1 MARLRPLTEL
11 SRRRARSL
19 AFSLAPS
26 LPSASK
32 RPMAL
37 VVRTPRRLAASG
49 DVTEALLGAQP
60 GRLTAEAA
68 CDLRGG
74 AL

>member
-1 MARLRPLTEL
+1 
-11 SRRRARSL
+11 
-19 AFSLAPS
+19 
-26 LPSASK
+26 
-32 RPMAL
+32 MAL
-37 VVRTPRRLAASG
+37 VVRAPRRLAASG